1 MRRQAA
7 RSPDPA
13 EGASTAAATSSS
25 PLNGGVSTAD
35 AGSQPSG
42 SSKDCCAQCC
52 AFIPRPLRILNVV
65 ANEAFERFAFYGVRA
80 LLIVYLTTALHYSN
94 STAVAVY
101 SVFNAVCYLT
111 PLLGSYLADACVGKF
126 VTILTFNAIYL
137 VGLLGLAGFAFDN
150 NVPGVIVGL
159 FLLAV
164 GTGGIKPNISP
175 LGAEQIEHEDLAAE
189 RAGGKDKGSARGC
202 RSRGSPR
209 AAANGSGSPS
219 SATAVAVVPA
229 PSPAAPLTAAEYE
242 ERRRSFFAFFYWAV
256 NIGSAISFIVTPLI
270 RVHAGYGWAFLTCF
284 AALLLSVVILLLPV
298 CCWQGYYDAPPS
310 KNSAWARLADVCCKC
325 CKQRCRMA
333 QAGDGRAAG
342 KGKGGG
348 ASPASI
354 TWVVATDPLRPPA
367 TGSLAA
373 AATTGRVAG
382 AEDEPADA
390 EDEDAAADAGAD
402 ADASADAGRG
412 RTRSASGSSTDFDG
426 DADADADGSAAGS
439 SAAQPLLGPSST
451 SSSSSAAASASLRHR
466 TRRRGGGSG
475 HGHGL
480 RAASAPEALPAPAAP
495 GRGFRVPLLARDD
508 DLGDA
513 CACVNAA
520 VLHDLQEIVEEEAEA
535 EAGAEAEGEAGAEV
549 EAQAGGAAAAAG
561 SSSAAAAA
569 ATAEAAA
576 MGAVAGAVS
585 DSSSSAAAS
594 TASAAEPD
602 PSPHD
607 HDDDD
612 ADAGAAEAGLLRRRR
627 RRNPAGPSSPTQIVL
642 LEADAAWPK
651 EDPVPAPG
659 SAEDDARCPC
669 CPSVSCYACCC
680 CLRRNCGRK
689 TRQNGCRF
697 ACGTRCCTTSC
708 RCCRCSPV
716 PHSSKAAGNSEGSA
730 AAANAGSSAAE
741 GDDSDAP
748 PPPHAALLPFDL
760 YSRAHAGGLR
770 RLRTTQG
777 FVRDVRAVL
786 RLLPLFAVMP
796 VFWLCFDAQG
806 SLWTLQRLSM
816 SECLGALCPS
826 PEMLGVLN
834 PILVVIMIPLFDRG
848 VFPLLEKLGTGSDG
862 RRNILYPTPLR
873 RMGAG
878 MQMAA
883 LAFVCAGALQAA
895 VDAAPPKS
903 ISQFAQL
910 PQFLLI
916 SVAEILVSITGLE
929 FAFAQAPK
937 DMRSTLLA
945 IYYLSISA
953 GGLLTAVLYA
963 GLKRIMPEVA
973 VIYVFAGGMCL
984 AGIAFVILA
993 VWYRPSKAAGGAA
1006 AGDGAASTAP
1016 PVGDGSGGGS
1026 GGSGSA
1032 ASAPIAPSSSVV
1044 TTITVIP
1051 ALAAAADGAAGPGL
1065 ERGPGD
1071 RDAPPQ

>member
-1 MRRQAA
+1 M
-7 RSPDPA
+7 
-13 EGASTAAATSSS
+13 
-25 PLNGGVSTAD
+25 
-35 AGSQPSG
+35 
-42 SSKDCCAQCC
+42 
-52 AFIPRPLRILNVV
+52 
-65 ANEAFERFAFYGVRA
+65 
-80 LLIVYLTTALHYSN
+80 
-94 STAVAVY
+94 
-101 SVFNAVCYLT
+101 
-111 PLLGSYLADACVGKF
+111 
-126 VTILTFNAIYL
+126 
-137 VGLLGLAGFAFDN
+137 
-150 NVPGVIVGL
+150 
-159 FLLAV
+159 
-164 GTGGIKPNISP
+164 
-175 LGAEQIEHEDLAAE
+175 
-189 RAGGKDKGSARGC
+189 
-202 RSRGSPR
+202 
-209 AAANGSGSPS
+209 
-219 SATAVAVVPA
+219 
-229 PSPAAPLTAAEYE
+229 
-242 ERRRSFFAFFYWAV
+242 
-256 NIGSAISFIVTPLI
+256 
-270 RVHAGYGWAFLTCF
+270 HAGYGWAFLTCF
-284 AALLLSVVILLLPV
+284 AALLLSVAILLLPV
-298 CCWQGYYDAPPS
+298 CCWAGYYDAPPS

-333 QAGDGRAAG
+333 QAQASANAVKSG
-342 KGKGGG
+342 KGKAGD
-348 ASPASI
+348 ASTATI
-354 TWVVATDPLRPPA
+354 TWITATDPLRPPA
-367 TGSLAA
+367 AGSLAA

-382 AEDEPADA
+382 AEDEPAD
-390 EDEDAAADAGAD
+390 DEDAAD
-402 ADASADAGRG
+402 ADTSADADAGRG
-412 RTRSASGSSTDFDG
+412 RARSASGSSTDIDG
-426 DADADADGSAAGS
+426 DADTSGS
-439 SAAQPLLGPSST
+439 SAAQPLLG
-451 SSSSSAAASASLRHR
+451 SSSSSAAAAPSSLRHR
-466 TRRRGGGSG
+466 TRRRGGGAG
-475 HGHGL
+475 AGGQ
-480 RAASAPEALPAPAAP
+480 RAASVPEALPAPAAP
-495 GRGFRVPLLARDD
+495 GLGFRVPLLARDD

-520 VLHDLQEIVEEEAEA
+520 LLHDLQEIVEAEA
-535 EAGAEAEGEAGAEV
+535 AEADAEADGAGV
-549 EAQAGGAAAAAG
+549 VGPAAAAG
-561 SSSAAAAA
+561 SSTDAAAGSSSS
-569 ATAEAAA
+569 EAAA
-576 MGAVAGAVS
+576 MGAVAGAVRE
-585 DSSSSAAAS
+585 SSTSGSVA
-594 TASAAEPD
+594 TAAEPD

-607 HDDDD
+607 HDDAD
-612 ADAGAAEAGLLRRRR
+612 ADAEAGAAEAGLLRRRR
-627 RRNPAGPSSPTQIVL
+627 RRRSPGPAGHAQTQIVL

-697 ACGTRCCTTSC
+697 ACGVSCCTTSC

-716 PHSSKAAGNSEGSA
+716 PHSSKGPEHGQGSVAAAGASNE
-730 AAANAGSSAAE
+730 
-741 GDDSDAP
+741 DSDAP

-770 RLRTTQG
+770 KLRTTQG

-806 SLWTLQRLSM
+806 SLWTLQRLAM
-816 SECLGALCPS
+816 SECLGGLCPS

-848 VFPLLEKLGTGSDG
+848 VFPLLERLGTGADG
-862 RRNILYPTPLR
+862 RRNILFPTPLR

-883 LAFVCAGALQAA
+883 LAFVCAGALQSA

-910 PQFLLI
+910 PQFVLI

-963 GLKRIMPEVA
+963 GLKRVMPEVA

-993 VWYRPSKAAGGAA
+993 VWYRPSKAGAGAA
-1006 AGDGAASTAP
+1006 AEAAAVP
-1016 PVGDGSGGGS
+1016 AVGDGSGGS
-1026 GGSGSA
+1026 GGVGGSS
-1032 ASAPIAPSSSVV
+1032 ASAPIAPHPSSASAA
-1044 TTITVIP
+1044 TTITIP
-1051 ALAAAADGAAGPGL
+1051 AVAAAADGTAGPGL